1 MDDIHHSQHGH
12 QQRPWFTRQDLRL
25 AVVTGL
31 SAGLGLLSPIP
42 YGYYLPLTTTAVLS
56 STYGNSM
63 KLGIQRL
70 LGSLMGV
77 IILIIFTRGLEL
89 PLPLGIGLA
98 LATTRL
104 FGGILGLKVGYKV
117 AGNIIVMGWLVH
129 EQNETVWGPIRLFWT
144 GLGIV
149 ISLWA
154 SQSIWPSRTIPN
166 LHGQFA
172 SLLTSIGKEL
182 TSESSRLKQQSPTPT
197 SPKQQQ
203 AFRISLQKQLD
214 AARQQQLFAQME
226 LGVNPE
232 QHPLHGLWCSI
243 DLLTSELLTS
253 LWAIKSLATP
263 VQKPEQI
270 KQLHYKEAELMDI
283 MSTQILRISA
293 ELINPK
299 TIRHYEFNP
308 RVMLEIKTL
317 SQGFSQ
323 WLEQTTEGTLAADN
337 KQLSKQQLR
346 QIILRVTLIDYIR
359 SAIVEVT
366 SPRSQSTVTN
376 HSLAKGSSISKHQ
389 G

>member
-1 MDDIHHSQHGH
+1 MMNNTHHPQREH
-12 QQRPWFTRQDLRL
+12 QQQTWFTRQDLRL

-42 YGYYLPLTTTAVLS
+42 YGYYLPFTTSAVLS

-104 FGGILGLKVGYKV
+104 FGGILGLQVGYKV

-129 EQNETVWGPIRLFWT
+129 EQVETVWGPIRLFWT
-144 GLGIV
+144 VLGIV

-154 SQSIWPSRTIPN
+154 TQSIWPSRTIPK
-166 LHGQFA
+166 LHQQFA
-172 SLLTSIGKEL
+172 SLLIAIGQEL
-182 TSESSRLKQQSPTPT
+182 TTESSRLKQDIPIAT

-203 AFRISLQKQLD
+203 AIRLTLQRQLN
-214 AARQQQLFAQME
+214 AARQQQISAQME

-232 QHPLHGLWCSI
+232 LHPLHDLWSSI
-243 DLLTSELLTS
+243 DLLISQLLTS
-253 LWAIKSLATP
+253 LWAIRSLKAP
-263 VQKPEQI
+263 LQSPEQI
-270 KQLHYKEAELMDI
+270 KRLHHKEAELIDI
-283 MSTQILRISA
+283 LIIQILRISG
-293 ELINPK
+293 ELRSPK
-299 TIRHYEFNP
+299 TINDQKLNP
-308 RVMLEIKTL
+308 QAMQEIKKLT
-317 SQGFSQ
+317 QNFSQ
-323 WLEQTTEGTLAADN
+323 WLEQTTEETLATEN
-337 KQLSKQQLR
+337 QQINEQRLR

-359 SAIVEVT
+359 SAIVETT
-366 SPRSQSTVTN
+366 SSRTKSAITN
-376 HSLAKGSSISKHQ
+376 NP
-389 G
+389 

>member
-1 MDDIHHSQHGH
+1 MKKNRQFQPKHNQN
-12 QQRPWFTRQDLRL
+12 QPQPWLTRQDLRL

-63 KLGIQRL
+63 RLGIQRL

-89 PLPLGIGLA
+89 PLPLGLGLA

-104 FGGILGLKVGYKV
+104 FGGILGLQVGYKV

-129 EQNETVWGPIRLFWT
+129 EQIETVWGPIRLFWT

-154 SQSIWPSRTIPN
+154 SQSIWPSRTIPK
-166 LHGQFA
+166 LHQQFA
-172 SLLTSIGKEL
+172 SLLLSIGEEL
-182 TSESSRLKQQSPTPT
+182 TIEGNRLKQEFPVAT

-203 AFRISLQKQLD
+203 ALRISLQKQLN
-214 AARQQQLFAQME
+214 AARQQQGFAQME

-232 QHPLHGLWCSI
+232 HHPLHDLWSSI
-243 DLLTSELLTS
+243 DLLASQLITS
-253 LWAIKSLATP
+253 LWAIRGLTAP
-263 VQKPEQI
+263 IQEPEQI
-270 KQLHYKEAELMDI
+270 KQLHHKEAELIDI
-283 MSTQILRISA
+283 MSTQIMSISNELR
-293 ELINPK
+293 NPK
-299 TIRHYEFNP
+299 TIEHQKFNP
-308 RVMLEIKTL
+308 QEMLAIKNL
-317 SQGFSQ
+317 SCSFRE

-337 KQLSKQQLR
+337 KQISKQQLR
-346 QIILRVTLIDYIR
+346 QIILRATLIDYIR
-359 SAIVEVT
+359 SAIIEAT
-366 SPRSQSTVTN
+366 STPSKPPITN
-376 HSLAKGSSISKHQ
+376 NLREND
-389 G
+389 

>member
-1 MDDIHHSQHGH
+1 MKKTRQSQPNHN
-12 QQRPWFTRQDLRL
+12 QNQPQPWLTRQDLRL

-89 PLPLGIGLA
+89 PLPLGLGLA

-104 FGGILGLKVGYKV
+104 FGGMLGLQVGYKV

-129 EQNETVWGPIRLFWT
+129 EQVETVWGPIRLFWT

-154 SQSIWPSRTIPN
+154 SQSIWPSRTIPT
-166 LHGQFA
+166 LHQQFA
-172 SLLTSIGKEL
+172 SLLMSIGEEL
-182 TSESSRLKQQSPTPT
+182 TIESSRLKQDSPVAT

-203 AFRISLQKQLD
+203 AIRISLQKQLNS
-214 AARQQQLFAQME
+214 ARQQQVFAQME

-232 QHPLHGLWCSI
+232 HHPLHSLWSSV
-243 DLLTSELLTS
+243 DLLASQLLTS
-253 LWAIKSLATP
+253 LWAIRSLTAP
-263 VQKPEQI
+263 IQEPEQI
-270 KQLHYKEAELMDI
+270 KKLHHKEAELI
-283 MSTQILRISA
+283 EILSVQILSISD
-293 ELINPK
+293 ELRNPK
-299 TIRHYEFNP
+299 TINYQRFNP
-308 RVMLEIKTL
+308 QAMLAIKNL
-317 SQGFSQ
+317 SRNFSQ
-323 WLEQTTEGTLAADN
+323 WLEQTTGGTLVADN
-337 KQLSKQQLR
+337 KRISKQQLR
-346 QIILRVTLIDYIR
+346 QIILRATLIDHIR
-359 SAIVEVT
+359 SAIIEAT
-366 SPRSQSTVTN
+366 SVPSKPIITN
-376 HSLAKGSSISKHQ
+376 NLRG
-389 G
+389 